1 MMYFAK
7 PLISDS
13 AKSAILKKTK
23 NISGHVLIY
32 GLLIL
37 LVYVILFPFIAKIS
51 ASFMS
56 WDDMFDRT
64 VILIPRSP
72 TLDNYRMVIEV
83 TGYFRALAGSFLI
96 STIAAFAQT
105 FVCAMTGY
113 ALAKLKGKLA
123 NLVMFIVVLTIL
135 IPPQVILIPLFLQ
148 FRFFDIFGIF
158 TLFTGEPL
166 NLIDSVAP
174 MTILSLTGLGLKNG
188 LYIFVMRQ
196 FFKGVPEELEEAA
209 LIDGYG
215 IFRSYLR
222 IILPISIPM
231 LITIFILAFSWQW
244 TDTFYSSIFF
254 SSFPVVARTTFI
266 MPSLAGG
273 IQHNAF
279 QLNTLLHT
287 GVLLAIIPIVALFI
301 VAQKWLVTGVE
312 RSGIVG

>member
-1 MMYFAK
+1 MFK
-7 PLISDS
+7 ISE
-13 AKSAILKKTK
+13 ATKSAVLKKTK
-23 NISGHVLIY
+23 NIATGVLIY

-37 LVYVILFPFIAKIS
+37 LVYVIIFPFIAKIS

-56 WDDMFDRT
+56 WNDMFDRT
-64 VILIPRSP
+64 VTLIPREP
-72 TLDNYRMVIEV
+72 TLENYASVIRV
-83 TGYFRALAGSFLI
+83 TGYVKALGGSLLV

-123 NLVMFIVVLTIL
+123 AIVMFIVILTIL
-135 IPPQVILIPLFLQ
+135 IPPQVILVPLFLK
-148 FRFFDIFGIF
+148 FRFFDILGVFN
-158 TLFTGEPL
+158 LLTGRTL

-174 MTILSLTGLGLKNG
+174 MTVLSVAGLGLKNG
-188 LYIFVMRQ
+188 LFIFVMRQ

-222 IILPISIPM
+222 IVLPISIPM
-231 LITIFILAFSWQW
+231 LITIFILSFSWQW

-266 MPSLAGG
+266 MPSLGG
-273 IQHNAF
+273 AHETAYHA
-279 QLNTLLHT
+279 NTLLHT
-287 GVLLAIIPIVALFI
+287 GALMAIAPIIVLFV
-301 VAQKWLVTGVE
+301 VAQKWLVTGIE